1 MERLDL
7 NRGWTFQKQN
17 GSAPKIV
24 DLPHTWYRD
33 DDQYRGPAL
42 YKKTVDAPDAPCI
55 LLEIGAADHTV
66 TAFAGGEALGVH
78 KGGYSRVRFE
88 IPRESIREGKIELEL
103 LVDNSPVDDVSP
115 LAGDF
120 TVFGGLTRGVS
131 LLYGGE
137 NRFDRC
143 WHGTDGVIIRASVN
157 EDGDGVLNL
166 EPHTAV
172 TGEAAIRYT
181 LLDPEGRE
189 AAQFAGPADV
199 PVTRILPSPRLWDG
213 RSDPALYTLRAEL
226 VVGDEVADVTELK
239 TGFRSIRMDPNEGF
253 FLNGKHLRLNGVAVH
268 QDFAGVYPA
277 VTEREIDRN
286 FALIR
291 EIGANA
297 IRLSHYQHPPYT
309 YDECDRLGYVVWA
322 EIPMLKMTE
331 SPELLQ
337 NAVSQLGE
345 LILQNIHRPSVC
357 FWGVQNEIGMFRD
370 APPIHEAVR
379 QLVNV
384 CRTLDPGRAV
394 TCANLNTVKSKS
406 RLNHLTEMV
415 GYNVYFGWY
424 YGKMGDYDTFLD
436 NMHRDLPETA
446 LGISEYGVDCN
457 LQFHSETPLVKD
469 YSEEFQALWHETVYP
484 IIDAKPYLW
493 GSFIWNMFDFSS
505 SRRDEGGQK
514 YINAKGL
521 VTHDRVTKKDA
532 FYYYKAKW
540 SKEPFLHVREKRF
553 EKRCRDSVD
562 VKVYTN
568 LPAAALNGV
577 TVENDGNGCIVFPAQ
592 PLAEGKTTF
601 TVTAEHEGRHFE
613 DSVTFE
619 RVSAPEE
626 SYILPNS
633 GAGETVKNW
642 FLDEE
647 GLDTDA
653 YYSLNDTAQEIM
665 DSPEAYA
672 VLKKYVPGLCPVLE
686 RGVIPLGLE
695 MKSILGRETPEGLDL
710 KALNGE
716 LLKILK

>member
-1 MERLDL
+1 MEI
-7 NRGWTFQKQN
+7 NRGWSFKKLN
-17 GSAPKIV
+17 GSAAATV
-24 DLPHTWYRD
+24 DLPHTWYKD
-33 DDQYRGPAL
+33 DDQYRGEAV
-42 YKKTVDAPDAPCI
+42 YKKTVEVPDDTCLI
-55 LLEIGAADHTV
+55 LEIGAADHTV
-66 TAFAGGEALGVH
+66 TAYAGGTEIGTH
-78 KGGYSRVRFE
+78 KGGYSRVRFQ
-88 IPRESIREGKIELEL
+88 IPRECVKDGKIDLEL
-103 LVDNSPVDDVSP
+103 HLNNSAVNDVSP

-131 LLYGGE
+131 LLACGE
-137 NRFDRC
+137 DRFDYLY
-143 WHGTDGVIIRASVN
+143 HATDGVIVRAAV
-157 EDGDGVLNL
+157 DGAGNGILSL

-172 TGEAAIRYT
+172 TGDAVIRYT
-181 LLDPEGRE
+181 LLDPEGQETARFVG
-189 AAQFAGPADV
+189 AANV
-199 PVTRILPSPRLWDG
+199 PETRQIPSPRLWDG
-213 RSDPALYTLRAEL
+213 RRDPALYTLRAEL
-226 VVGDEVADVTELK
+226 LVNGDVADITELK
-239 TGFRSIRMDPNEGF
+239 TGFRSFRMDPDRGF

-268 QDFAGVYPA
+268 QDFAGVYSA
-277 VTEREIDRN
+277 VTKREIDRN
-286 FALIR
+286 FELIE

-297 IRLSHYQHPPYT
+297 LRLSHYQHPAYT
-309 YDECDRLGYVVWA
+309 YDECDRRGYVVWA

-331 SPELLQ
+331 DPALQ
-337 NAVSQLGE
+337 ENAVSQLTE
-345 LILQNIHRPSVC
+345 LILQNIHRPSIC

-379 QLVNV
+379 RLVNV
-384 CRTLDPGRAV
+384 CGTLDPGRVV

-406 RLNHLTEMV
+406 GLNHLTPMV
-415 GYNVYFGWY
+415 GYNIYFGWY
-424 YGKMGDYDTFLD
+424 YGKMGDYGAFLD

-457 LQFHSETPLVKD
+457 LRFHSENPLVKD

-484 IIDAKPYLW
+484 IIDSKPYLW

-521 VTHDRVTKKDA
+521 VTHDREIRKDA

-540 SKEPFLHVREKRF
+540 STEPFLHIREKRF

-562 VKVYTN
+562 VKIYTN
-568 LPAAALNGV
+568 LPSAVLNGV
-577 TVENDGNGCIVFPAQ
+577 TAENDGNGRIVFPNQ
-592 PLAEGKTTF
+592 PLSEGKTTF

-619 RVSAPEE
+619 KVSEPEE

-642 FLDEE
+642 FLDEDI
-647 GLDTDA
+647 DTGA

-695 MKSILGRETPEGLDL
+695 MKSILNRETPEGLDL

-716 LLKILK
+716 LMKILK

>member
-1 MERLDL
+1 MERMGI
-7 NRGWTFQKQN
+7 NRGWTFQKLD
-17 GSAPKIV
+17 GSAPEIV
-24 DLPHTWYRD
+24 DLPHTWYKD
-33 DDQYRGPAL
+33 DDQYRGEAVYKRTVEVPA
-42 YKKTVDAPDAPCI
+42 APCLI
-55 LLEIGAADHTV
+55 LELGAADHTV
-66 TAFAGGEALGVH
+66 KAYANGMELGVH

-88 IPRESIREGKIELEL
+88 IPRECVREGKIELEL
-103 LVDNSPVDDVSP
+103 YVDNSAVPDVSP

-120 TVFGGLTRGVS
+120 TVFGGLNRGAAI
-131 LLYGGE
+131 LACGE
-137 NRFDRC
+137 NHFDRC

-166 EPHTAV
+166 EPHTCV
-172 TGEAAIRYT
+172 RGEAHIRYT
-181 LLDPEGRE
+181 LIDPEGE
-189 AAQFAGPADV
+189 IETFHGPVDV
-199 PVTRILPSPRLWDG
+199 AVRHIVRVPRLWDG
-213 RSDPALYTLRAEL
+213 MREPALYTLRAEL
-226 VVGDEVADVTELK
+226 VAGDELADVTELK
-239 TGFRSIRMDPNEGF
+239 TGFRTIRMDPDRGF
-253 FLNGKHLRLNGVAVH
+253 FLNGRHLRLNGVAVH
-268 QDFAGVYPA
+268 QDFAGVYSA

-286 FALIR
+286 FELIR
-291 EIGANA
+291 EVGANA

-331 SPELLQ
+331 DPELLQ

-370 APPIHEAVR
+370 APPIHEGVR
-379 QLVNV
+379 ELTHV
-384 CRTLDPGRAV
+384 CRALDSDRIV

-406 RLNHLTEMV
+406 RLNHLTPMV

-424 YGKMGDYDTFLD
+424 YGKMGDYGAFLD
-436 NMHRDLPETA
+436 NMHRDLPGTA

-457 LQFHSETPLVKD
+457 LKFHSETPLVKD

-484 IIDAKPYLW
+484 IIDSRSYLW
-493 GSFIWNMFDFSS
+493 GSFIWNFFDFSS

-514 YINAKGL
+514 FVNAKGL
-521 VTHDRVTKKDA
+521 VTYDRVTRKDA

-540 SKEPFLHVREKRF
+540 SDEPFLHVREKRF
-553 EKRCRDSVD
+553 VKRCRDNVD

-568 LPAAALNGV
+568 LPWAELNGV
-577 TVENDGNGCIVFPAQ
+577 RAENDGNGRIVFTNQ
-592 PLAEGKTTF
+592 PLAEGRNTF
-601 TVTAEHEGRHFE
+601 TVTAEHEGRRFE

-619 RVSAPEE
+619 KVAEPEE

-647 GLDTDA
+647 GIDTEA
-653 YYSLNDTAQEIM
+653 YYSLEDTAQEIM

-695 MKSILGRETPEGLDL
+695 MKSILSRETPEGLDIR
-710 KALNGE
+710 ALNGE
-716 LLKILK
+716 LMKITK